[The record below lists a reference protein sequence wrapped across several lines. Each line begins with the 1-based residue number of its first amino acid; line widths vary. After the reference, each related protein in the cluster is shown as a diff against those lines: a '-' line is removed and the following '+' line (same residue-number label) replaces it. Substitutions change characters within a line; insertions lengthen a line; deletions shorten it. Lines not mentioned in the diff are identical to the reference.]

1 MIRDDIRESRMK
13 QTCQTEENGDV
24 AGEENMFDNHSVVQ
38 ANAEIHDSHVETL
51 WMFDLHN
58 HHN

>member
-1 MIRDDIRESRMK
+1 MK

-38 ANAEIHDSHVETL
+38 ANAEIHDSHVDTL